1 MPEKNPKPFLQY
13 ASLATQLMV
22 SFAFAAFGG
31 KWLDLKF
38 FSRTPIFIWILPL
51 LVGIGLII
59 KVIKDTDSKT
69 GANKNDNK
77 NANNKTNKNT
87 DNNSD
92 TDKK

>member
-1 MPEKNPKPFLQY
+1 MPENNPKPFLQY

-38 FSRTPIFIWILPL
+38 FSRTPIFIWIFPL

-69 GANKNDNK
+69 GANNNTNK
-77 NANNKTNKNT
+77 NA

>member
-59 KVIKDTDSKT
+59 KVIKDTDNITS
-69 GANKNDNK
+69 ANK
-77 NANNKTNKNT
+77 NANNNA
-87 DNNSD
+87 DNYSD
-92 TDKK
+92 TDKQ

>member
-1 MPEKNPKPFLQY
+1 MPQKDSKPFLQY
-13 ASLATQLMV
+13 ASLATQLLV

-38 FSRTPIFIWILPL
+38 FSQTPIFIWILPL

-69 GANKNDNK
+69 SAKKNSDNK
-77 NANNKTNKNT
+77 
-87 DNNSD
+87 S
-92 TDKK
+92 DKKK

>member
-59 KVIKDTDSKT
+59 KVIKDTDNKT
-69 GANKNDNK
+69 SANK
-77 NANNKTNKNT
+77 NANKDTNKNA
-87 DNNSD
+87 DHNSD